1 MVCLARKESV
11 NGNILA
17 VKMKLPRGTTMSENH
32 ALSSITL
39 QDQLYEKLYG
49 AILSGTYQP
58 GDKLPSEND
67 LCKRFGVSRVTVRAA
82 LAQLVS
88 EGLITKRQGKGAFVQ
103 TPVHVESDF
112 SDGSFTT
119 SCLAM
124 GSKPSTKVLSVASL
138 EDERLRDSFVRGAFG
153 EECCIRVE
161 RLRYV
166 DDEPCILERD
176 YLPQTFDFAFH
187 SDLEKSSLLRLIL
200 RHTGRAAVEFDDQ
213 FRIVRAD
220 GEQANSLACK
230 RNHPLLEVSQKV
242 RDGRG
247 ELLYI
252 NQQLIVTEKY
262 VYAVRSSH

>member
-1 MVCLARKESV
+1 
-11 NGNILA
+11 
-17 VKMKLPRGTTMSENH
+17 MSENH

-39 QDQLYEKLYG
+39 QDQLYEKLHG

-67 LCKRFGVSRVTVRAA
+67 LCRTFGVSRVTVRAA

-124 GSKPSTKVLSVASL
+124 GSKPSTKVLSVESL
-138 EDERLRDSFVRGAFG
+138 GAEGSRDPFVQDAFG
-153 EECCIRVE
+153 SEGCIRVE

-166 DDEPCILERD
+166 DDDPCILERD
-176 YLPQTFDFAFH
+176 YLPEAFDFVFR
-187 SDLEKSSLLRLIL
+187 SDLETSSLLRLVL
-200 RHTGRAAVEFDDQ
+200 RNTGRAAVEFDDQ

-220 GEQANSLACK
+220 GTQSESLACK
-230 RNHPLLEVSQKV
+230 RGHPLLEVSQRV